1 MLLTGLGGAIA
12 GGGRDI
18 MADEAAPKGGVHLDA
33 GFGSLRQRG
42 PVREHRAAPSFD
54 LVIVGDFGGAR
65 TAELI
70 DVSGEDIASLLAA
83 HGAVARLEVGNR
95 LGSQPPALAVALPL
109 RALRDLDP
117 ASLPARVPELVR
129 AGEIAAAFARN
140 PSLSGLD
147 EEARGPRFEHLAAA
161 LLRDAPAPR
170 PNAAASSPAA
180 APGDDG
186 SLDSLLSM
194 VDIPA
199 PPPEEQ
205 RAQAAISA
213 FVASTASRAPA
224 APKAAP
230 PPGLIAA
237 QSADIAGHPDWL
249 RLEAAWRGLGLIMA
263 ARGRGGVRPRLLLWD
278 AGRADL
284 AETLAGAEF
293 ARALAGEGGRWG
305 AVLALGA
312 FEASPK
318 DLATLRK
325 IAQAGEA
332 LGAPVVVSL
341 AEGFFGRPAQAV
353 AALDDPAALL
363 EGPAH
368 DAWRGLRGAPES
380 QYLFAAWND
389 LVLRGG
395 EGGRAPLFGGAGIAV
410 AAQIAASLSRTG
422 WPTEILG
429 NSAPLDGLDLA
440 ETAGPGGRAAAI
452 PLRALVDPGAAR
464 DLARAGLIC
473 LTCRPDRDQ
482 AWLVRAASVHD
493 HGRVPDE
500 HRAAMESFA
509 GLPFRFVSTLL
520 ESLCRA
526 TVAGLPR
533 GESDEAAAAAIARAL
548 GDALDGSGPGAS
560 VEVSARAPEGEATR
574 GFEISVSLGRD
585 VMGGFDFSFDL
596 DF

>member
-1 MLLTGLGGAIA
+1 
-12 GGGRDI
+12 
-18 MADEAAPKGGVHLDA
+18 MADEEAPKGGVHLDA
-33 GFGSLRQRG
+33 GFGALGRRG
-42 PVREHRAAPSFD
+42 AAREIGAPPPFD
-54 LVIVGDFGGAR
+54 LVIVGDFGRSGPGR
-65 TAELI
+65 LTDI
-70 DVSGEDIASLLAA
+70 SGEDIASLLAA

-109 RALRDLDP
+109 RALRDLDS

-129 AGEIAAAFARN
+129 ASEIAAAFARN

-147 EEARGPRFEHLAAA
+147 DEARGPRFEHLAAA

-199 PPPEEQ
+199 PPPEEK

-213 FVASTASRAPA
+213 FVASTQSRAPA

-278 AGRADL
+278 AGREDL

-293 ARALAGEGGRWG
+293 AQALAGDGGRWG

-318 DLATLRK
+318 DLATLRL

-332 LGAPVVVSL
+332 LRTPVIVSL

-353 AALDDPAALL
+353 ATLDDPAALL

-389 LVLRGG
+389 LVLRAG
-395 EGGRAPLFGGAGIAV
+395 EAGRAPLFGGAGIAV
-410 AAQIAASLSRTG
+410 AAQIAASLSRSG

-440 ETAGPGGRAAAI
+440 ETVGAGGRSAAI
-452 PLRALVDPGAAR
+452 PLRALVDPGVAR

-473 LTCRPDRDQ
+473 LTCRADRDQ
-482 AWLVRAASVHD
+482 AWLVRAASAHD

-548 GDALDGSGPGAS
+548 SDALDGSGPGAS
-560 VEVSARAPEGEATR
+560 VDVAIRPPEGEATR
-574 GFEISVSLGRD
+574 GFEISVRLGGA